1 MLKKPTFGF
10 RQTLASS
17 LLALFIATLGFA
29 AHAQSNEPVQV
40 TTPDT
45 TKDATITGATGSTSN
60 SDGGTSGGSTSDE
73 STSGICVRPEQWL
86 YAQTYKEGQLASHG
100 GKVWRVIKQNKG
112 DMPGMNTP
120 PRWELVEGHCSVID
134 PEQLDP

>member
-1 MLKKPTFGF
+1 MLKKPTFGS

-17 LLALFIATLGFA
+17 LLVLFIATLGFA

-45 TKDATITGATGSTSN
+45 TKDATITGATGSASN
-60 SDGGTSGGSTSDE
+60 SDGG
-73 STSGICVRPEQWL
+73 TSGICVRPEQWL
-86 YAQTYKEGQLASHG
+86 YAQTYKKGQLASHG

-112 DMPGMNTP
+112 NMPGMNTP

>member
-1 MLKKPTFGF
+1 MLKKPTFGS

-45 TKDATITGATGSTSN
+45 TK
-60 SDGGTSGGSTSDE
+60 GGSASDE

-112 DMPGMNTP
+112 NMPGMNTP